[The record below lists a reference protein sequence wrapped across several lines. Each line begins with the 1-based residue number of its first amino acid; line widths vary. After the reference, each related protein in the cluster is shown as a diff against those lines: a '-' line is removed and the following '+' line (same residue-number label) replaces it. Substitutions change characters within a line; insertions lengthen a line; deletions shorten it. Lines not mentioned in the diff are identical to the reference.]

1 MNVMGHMRGCWKGRV
16 EAKSGMEKVRGW
28 EVKRSNVSEITNSIG
43 SRFVMTQKQGSTRAG
58 SYRFNHAEL

>member
-1 MNVMGHMRGCWKGRV
+1 MGHMRGCWKGRV

-58 SYRFNHAEL
+58 S